1 MPETGIIIL
10 AAGNSSRLGRPKQL
24 LEFRGKSLITH
35 LVEEAITAG
44 IQPVV
49 VVSGAVDLSSALAG
63 QPVSMVENPRWRE
76 GMGSSIAAGVSF
88 LSDRA
93 VDAAF
98 VTVCDQPYVTA
109 NLFTEMIAAKK
120 RFPKGIVA
128 CSYAGTTGTPV
139 LFDRRYFGM
148 LEELTGQ
155 EGAKKIL
162 RAHQAD
168 VAAVPF
174 PHGDIDIDT
183 EDDYERLSG
192 G

>member
-1 MPETGIIIL
+1 MSETGIIIL

-49 VVSGAVDLSSALAG
+49 VVRGAVDLSAPLAG
-63 QPVSMVENPRWRE
+63 QPVSIVENPRWRE
-76 GMGSSIAAGVSF
+76 GMGSSIAAGVRF
-88 LSDRA
+88 LSDQA

-98 VTVCDQPYVTA
+98 VAVCDQPYVTA
-109 NLFTEMIAAKK
+109 NLFAEMIGSKK
-120 RFPKGIVA
+120 RFAKGIVA

-139 LFDRRYFGM
+139 LFDRQYFEM
-148 LEELTGQ
+148 LGALTGQ

-162 RAHQAD
+162 RAHQGD
-168 VAAVPF
+168 VAAVLF
-174 PHGDIDIDT
+174 PGGDADIDT
-183 EDDYERLSG
+183 EDDYERLSRG
-192 G
+192 

>member
-10 AAGNSSRLGRPKQL
+10 AAGNSARLGRPKQL

-35 LVEEAITAG
+35 LVAEAITAG

-49 VVSGAVDLSSALAG
+49 VVSGAVHLSVPLAG
-63 QPVSMVENPRWRE
+63 QPVSIVENPRWRE
-76 GMGSSIAAGVSF
+76 GMGSSIAAGVRF
-88 LSDRA
+88 LSDQA
-93 VDAAF
+93 VDAFF
-98 VTVCDQPYVTA
+98 VAVCDQPYVSA

-120 RFPKGIVA
+120 RFAKGIVA

-139 LFDRRYFGM
+139 LFDRQYFGM

-162 RAHQAD
+162 RAYQAD

-174 PHGDIDIDT
+174 PHGEIDIDT
-183 EDDYERLSG
+183 EDDYEKLSG